1 MKRYS
6 ALLFMAL
13 CFTCASLRAV
23 GAEVSEVKIA
33 GGFGLTN
40 LPLMVMQKQN
50 LIEKHARAAGIELK
64 GNFVTVAGGANMN
77 DAMLAGA
84 IDVGFP
90 SPTSFLPLWAR
101 TRGTANEVKAVGAI
115 TSMPLVLTTRNPNVK
130 TVRDFTEK
138 DKIAVP
144 SLRVSIQPILLRM
157 AVAKEF
163 GEANSGRLDPMT
175 IALSHPEATQAMLAG
190 AGEVTAHFTSP
201 PYYQMQLKKAG
212 IRTILNSYDLM
223 NGPSTF
229 VIGMAPSKF
238 VNGSPK
244 AYAAFVAALEE
255 SIAFINRNKPEAAQI
270 YLEMSKDKTPFEEI
284 LAMLNDPQ
292 IVFTPVPQKTMV
304 YADFMFR
311 DGMIKVKPET
321 WRDLF
326 YPNAHKYAGS

>member
-1 MKRYS
+1 MKNSFCRCC
-6 ALLFMAL
+6 ALLILA
-13 CFTCASLRAV
+13 CASFDAAS
-23 GAEVSEVKIA
+23 AEVTEVKIA

-40 LPLMVMQKQN
+40 LPLMVMQK
-50 LIEKHARAAGIELK
+50 LGLVEKHAKAAGIELK
-64 GNFVTVAGGANMN
+64 ANFVTVAGGANMN
-77 DAMLAGA
+77 DAILAGA
-84 IDVGFP
+84 VDVGFP

-157 AVAKEF
+157 AVVREL
-163 GEANSGRLDPMT
+163 GEANSGKLDPMT
-175 IALSHPEATQAMLAG
+175 IALSHPEATQAMLSG

-201 PYYQMQLKKAG
+201 PYYQMQLKKPG
-212 IRTILNSYDLM
+212 IRAILNSYEIM

-229 VIGMAPSKF
+229 VIGIAPSKF
-238 VNGSPK
+238 VNGNPK

-255 SIAFINRNKPEAAQI
+255 SIAFINKNKQQAAQI
-270 YLEMSKDKTPFEEI
+270 YLELSKDKTPVDEI

-326 YPNAHKYAGS
+326 YPNAYKYSGS